1 MNLFQNIGTTELIII
16 GIVLVLLFGG
26 KKIKELARGLG
37 EGTKELRNVKK
48 EITDPEIKSEKKGK
62 EVSS

>member
-1 MNLFQNIGTTELIII
+1 MNLFQNIGTTEIII
-16 GIVLVLLFGG
+16 VGVVLVLLFGG

-48 EITDPEIKSEKKGK
+48 EITDPTVKSEKGGK